1 MDGKVHLQDADR
13 KTLLKYYR
21 KHPDPAIRLRSHI
34 ILLLATGYPW
44 MVIASMLFCSTRTIS
59 RWKQRFLRDGLA
71 GLTDE
76 RRGRPALF
84 AAFWVEHVRRWILDC
99 TPRDF
104 GFLRSRWCCRVVV
117 ILLLEIHDVQV
128 SEETVRRWLH
138 GANLVWRR
146 PRPVL
151 GPVDPQRE
159 AKIAAI
165 RRLLTDL
172 PPDEIAVFQDEVD
185 INLNPKIGSMWMIRG
200 QQAQVQT
207 PGNNDKCYLAGS
219 LNWWTGALI
228 VSEGPRRNTALFL
241 RHLDDLRWHLRCYRK
256 IHVIC
261 DNAPFH
267 TSRAVHGY
275 LAEHGERIV
284 LHFLPKYAPECNP
297 IERVWWKLHEEI
309 TRNHRCQTLD
319 ELLNLTFDWLEG
331 RQPMQVEDET
341 YFAKAA

>member
-13 KTLLKYYR
+13 KTLLEYYR
-21 KHPDPAIRLRSHI
+21 KHPDPAIRLRAHI
-34 ILLLATGYPW
+34 ILLLAAGYPW

-71 GLTDE
+71 GVTDE
-76 RRGRPALF
+76 RRGRPAIF
-84 AAFWVEHVRRWILDC
+84 AVFWVEHVRRWIVDY

-138 GANLVWRR
+138 RGNLVWRR

-151 GPVDPQRE
+151 GPVDPQRA

-172 PPDEIAVFQDEVD
+172 PADEIAVFQDEVD
-185 INLNPKIGSMWMIRG
+185 INLNPKIGSMWMVRG
-200 QQAQVQT
+200 HQSEVET
-207 PGNNDKCYLAGS
+207 PGNNEKRYLAGS
-219 LNWWTGALI
+219 LNWRTGALI
-228 VSEGPRRNTALFL
+228 VTEGPARNSALFID
-241 RHLDDLRWHLRCYRK
+241 HLADLRYHLRRYQR

-261 DNAPFH
+261 DNAKFH
-267 TSRAVHGY
+267 DSRAVRQY
-275 LAEHGERIV
+275 LTEPGQRIE
-284 LHFLPKYAPECNP
+284 LHWLPKYDPKSNP
-297 IERVWWKLHEEI
+297 IERMWWKLHEEI
-309 TRNHRCQTLD
+309 TRNHRCQSMA
-319 ELLNLTFDWLEG
+319 ELLDLVFVWIEG
-331 RQPMQVEDET
+331 REPVEVEDEV
-341 YFAKAA
+341 YFDHAA